1 MGNKYENLTIGTFA
15 KAAGVGVETIRFY
28 QRKGLLT
35 EPHKPYGGIRRYNE
49 IDIARV
55 KFIKAAQQ
63 LGFTLD
69 EVSEL
74 LLLDDGTHCTE
85 ARLLAEHKLKNVRE
99 KLANLHQIESVLAQ
113 LVNDCCAHQGT
124 VSCPI
129 IESLGENTFP
139 TVRE

>member
-49 IDIARV
+49 MDIARV
-55 KFIKAAQQ
+55 KFVKSAQQ

-69 EVSEL
+69 EVLDL
-74 LLLDDGTHCTE
+74 LMLDDGTHCTE
-85 ARLLAEHKLKNVRE
+85 ARLLAENKLKNVRE
-99 KLANLHQIESVLAQ
+99 KLENLHQIERVLAR
-113 LVNDCCAHQGT
+113 LVDDCCAHQGII
-124 VSCPI
+124 SCPI
-129 IESLGENTFP
+129 IVLLYGNTSDL
-139 TVRE
+139 T

>member
-1 MGNKYENLTIGTFA
+1 MNNKYQNLTIGAFA

-28 QRKGLLT
+28 QRKGLLR
-35 EPHKPYGGIRRYNE
+35 EPDKPYGGIRRYDG

-55 KFIKAAQQ
+55 KFVKSAQQ

-69 EVSEL
+69 EVLEL

-99 KLANLHQIESVLAQ
+99 KLENLYQIERVLAR
-113 LVNDCCAHQGT
+113 LVDDCCAHQGII
-124 VSCPI
+124 SCPI
-129 IESLGENTFP
+129 IESLYGNTLLI
-139 TVRE
+139 V